1 MVATAGKQYFG
12 NNAVIKLI
20 DGSNTIEVGIAQSA
34 SMSFTSSDVKLYGCG
49 DTMWQ
54 DVGKTQGNV
63 EVNLNYAKIVPIAED
78 IAVRTLNAAGPSGGS
93 ISIDTESTTYPKF
106 EVTMI
111 VTSTDGLSTRTYT
124 ASNVYFPNYTWE
136 LSYGEFTTQTLEGHG
151 NSLTIEEGA

>member
-12 NNAVIKLI
+12 NNAVIRLI

-34 SMSFTSSDVKLYGCG
+34 SMTFTTDDVKLYGCG
-49 DTMWQ
+49 DVMWQ
-54 DVGKTQGNV
+54 DVGRTQGNV
-63 EVNLNYAKIVPIAED
+63 EVNLNYAKIVPISQD
-78 IAVRTLNAAGPSGGS
+78 IALRTLNAAGPSSGS

-106 EVTMI
+106 EVSMTI
-111 VTSTDGLSTRTYT
+111 TSTDGLTTRTYT

-136 LSYGEFTTQTLEGHG
+136 LSYGEFSTQTLEGHG